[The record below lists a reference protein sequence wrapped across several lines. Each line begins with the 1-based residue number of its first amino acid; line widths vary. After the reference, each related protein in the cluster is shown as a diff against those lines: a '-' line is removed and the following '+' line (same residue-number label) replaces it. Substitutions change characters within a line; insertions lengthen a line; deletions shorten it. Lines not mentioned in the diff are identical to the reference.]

1 MKTVPNKMEPPI
13 KAFNCINFDTS
24 TRLTIILQI
33 LLSSPQIIVDAI
45 TNTLPIFNLNMEL
58 LKSRFVVTR
67 NTPPRINVTAI
78 YPTRLNLSLKIS
90 SANKIENTV
99 SPFASSAVS
108 PAVLSFNPT
117 KKIIGA
123 MVAPATALVR
133 IRP

>member
-1 MKTVPNKMEPPI
+1 M
-13 KAFNCINFDTS
+13 
-24 TRLTIILQI
+24 

-45 TNTLPIFNLNMEL
+45 TNTLPIFNLNIEL

-78 YPTRLNLSLKIS
+78 YPIRLNLSLKIS

-108 PAVLSFNPT
+108 AAVLE
-117 KKIIGA
+117 
-123 MVAPATALVR
+123 L
-133 IRP
+133 